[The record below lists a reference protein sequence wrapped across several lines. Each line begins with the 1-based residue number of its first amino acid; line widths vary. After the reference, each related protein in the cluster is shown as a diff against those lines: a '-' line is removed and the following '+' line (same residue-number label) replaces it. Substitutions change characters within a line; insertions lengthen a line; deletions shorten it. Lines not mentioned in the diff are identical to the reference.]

1 MKRVYRHGLI
11 TIAVLAVGYFAAST
25 IIKTT
30 PKPQR
35 VAPVAVVPLVEVA
48 PLIRD
53 IQRPTWQAGAQVMA
67 QQQVHLAA
75 QVSARVVAINDQA
88 IPGARLSKGTVLAQ
102 LEQADFELLVQQRQA
117 MLRQVQAD
125 LALERGAAQ
134 QAREE
139 FELMA
144 DSVIDDN
151 SRALVLRE
159 PQLAR
164 AEAAVA
170 NAEALLKQAQLELA
184 RTTVRMPFSGQILR
198 RDVSIGTQV
207 GLNTALFELV
217 QTEQFWLETKIPRA
231 FLPWLDSDEP
241 ARVLLGAGSA
251 EREAR
256 VLQVIPGVDS
266 QDRQIKVLLALDDPL
281 ALDHPQWMPVM
292 VNDFVTVQL
301 SGRAISN
308 SVRLPIAYLQDDNSV
323 WLVHNERL
331 QRVKPNII
339 YRGREYAWITDQYTE
354 QHSLLLSR
362 LNAPVD
368 GMPVRVLTRS
378 ENKPDAMVGMD
389 GQYE

>member
-11 TIAVLAVGYFAAST
+11 TIAVLAVGYLAAST

-35 VAPVAVVPLVEVA
+35 VAPPTVVPLVEVA

-53 IQRPTWQAGAQVMA
+53 EQRPMWQAGAQVMA
-67 QQQVHLAA
+67 QQQVGLAA
-75 QVSARVVAINDQA
+75 QVSARVVSINPSA
-88 IPGARLSKGTVLAQ
+88 IPGARLNKGTVLAQ
-102 LEQADFELLVQQRQA
+102 LEKTDFELLVQQRQA
-117 MLRQVQAD
+117 MLRQVQAE

-139 FELMA
+139 FELM
-144 DSVIDDN
+144 DDGVIDEN

-170 NAEALLKQAQLELA
+170 NAEALLKQAQLDLA
-184 RTTVRMPFSGQILR
+184 RTTVTMPFNGQLLR

-207 GLNTALFELV
+207 GLNTVLFELV
-217 QTEQFWLETKIPRA
+217 QTEQFWLETKIPRS
-231 FLPWLDSDEP
+231 FLSWLDSEEA
-241 ARVLLGAGSA
+241 ARVVFVDGRG
-251 EREAR
+251 ERPAQL
-256 VLQVIPGVDS
+256 LQVIPDVDS
-266 QDRQIKVLLALDDPL
+266 QDRQIKVLLGLDDPL
-281 ALDHPQWMPVM
+281 ALNHPQWQPVM

-301 SGRAISN
+301 LGQTIAH
-308 SVRLPIAYLQDDNSV
+308 SVRLPVAYLQDDNRI
-323 WLVHNERL
+323 WMVHDERL
-331 QRVKPNII
+331 QNVTPNII
-339 YRGREYAWITDQYTE
+339 YRGREFVWIEDQFTDQHT
-354 QHSLLLSR
+354 LLLSR

-368 GMPVRVLTRS
+368 GMPVRVLTRADS
-378 ENKPDAMVGMD
+378 QPDAVIGMD